1 MQVLA
6 TDLRCHDL
14 HSLFLQGNSLGEGKS
29 FGPSSVG
36 VAFTIEAALLV
47 IHKVSAQAYSVLAE
61 QDPSLPAQTGND
73 STTHFFRGHAFSA
86 HNLI

>member
-14 HSLFLQGNSLGEGKS
+14 YSFFLQGNSLGEGKS
-29 FGPSSVG
+29 FGPQFSWSCVR
-36 VAFTIEAALLV
+36 IEAALPV

-73 STTHFFRGHAFSA
+73 STAHFSRGHAFSA
-86 HNLI
+86 HDLI

>member
-14 HSLFLQGNSLGEGKS
+14 QSFSLQGNSLGEGKS
-29 FGPSSVG
+29 FGPQFSWSCIR
-36 VAFTIEAALLV
+36 IEAALLV
-47 IHKVSAQAYSVLAE
+47 IHSAPAYSVLAE

-73 STTHFFRGHAFSA
+73 STAHFSRGHAFSA
-86 HNLI
+86 HDLI